1 MYPSD
6 QLEDAGDA
14 IYNKQVFFQ
23 DDFGNGKSI
32 KEMQQQNKEVAS
44 RQISDSSDV
53 LYLMYALITC
63 QAWWQVLTFF

>member
-1 MYPSD
+1 MYPTG

-44 RQISDSSDV
+44 
-53 LYLMYALITC
+53 
-63 QAWWQVLTFF
+63 LTIGI